1 MLQVFN
7 LFDHASANGSQ
18 ERFETLLRCP
28 NLELERMHAAPAG
41 SRSELFVQEQD
52 EWVAVIQGEALL
64 EMAGEQ
70 LTLSR
75 GDSLFIPAHTPHQ
88 VLQTSQDPLWHLGW
102 ALHIHSCPPAIQHLR
117 AELSVFL
124 SGSVCKT
131 RILLPSCWNN

>member
-1 MLQVFN
+1 VLQVFN

-28 NLELERMHAAPAG
+28 NLELERIISPAG

-88 VLQTSQDPLWHLGW
+88 VLQTSQDPLCIWL
-102 ALHIHSCPPAIQHLR
+102 ALHIHSCPP
-117 AELSVFL
+117 LS
-124 SGSVCKT
+124 ST
-131 RILLPSCWNN
+131 